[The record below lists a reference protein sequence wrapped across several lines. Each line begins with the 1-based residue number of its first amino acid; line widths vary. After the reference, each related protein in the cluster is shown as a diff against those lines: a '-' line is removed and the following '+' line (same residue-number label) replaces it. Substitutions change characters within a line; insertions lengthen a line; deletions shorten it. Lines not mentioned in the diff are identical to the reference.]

1 METKGFVALKN
12 ILLWSYE
19 RGTWQY
25 DLLCLLILAFIF
37 LTPSTWFNRSSTNAV
52 SHHEVEQ
59 RQMPPRPPVHA
70 KAPTS
75 EEETGDAK
83 LPPAPAIDK

>member
-1 METKGFVALKN
+1 MALKN

-25 DLLCLLILAFIF
+25 DLFCLLILAFIF
-37 LTPSTWFNRSSTNAV
+37 LTPSSWFHRSGTNAV
-52 SHHEVEQ
+52 SQREVEH
-59 RQMPPRPPVHA
+59 RQVPPRPPVPA
-70 KAPTS
+70 EAPTS
-75 EEETGDAK
+75 EKETGTAK